1 MPLTEFLSGADRKE
15 KLWGSTEQRQSKHV
29 LVLKLLNQI
38 FAHEGFVK
46 ACPVGWIHRERES
59 EGIFLLFIFY
69 LGR

>member
-15 KLWGSTEQRQSKHV
+15 KLWGSTEQRQSRHV

-46 ACPVGWIHRERES
+46 ACPVGWIHRERVK
-59 EGIFLLFIFY
+59 GFFFY
-69 LGR
+69 LFFI